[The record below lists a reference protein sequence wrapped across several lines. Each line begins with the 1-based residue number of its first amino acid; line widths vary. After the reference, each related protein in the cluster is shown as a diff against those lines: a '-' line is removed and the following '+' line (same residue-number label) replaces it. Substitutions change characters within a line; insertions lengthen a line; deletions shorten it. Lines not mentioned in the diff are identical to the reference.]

1 MNQMVNQS
9 AVFIAI
15 VDDHTLLADSLK
27 NVLEQTNCNFV
38 VEVFYDLKRF
48 ENSIKHRNPFDY
60 ILLDVLMDDD
70 NGILFY
76 KSNSDYFSE
85 KNNVILLTSVHS
97 KSIVLENLSSGIKGF
112 MCKNCDVNELLEAF
126 DDIKKGKIYISD
138 FFKEQI
144 IFSKASNREISI
156 SLTPREKEILDL
168 LCASRTA
175 KEIAYDLD
183 LSINTVQ
190 MYVKSLF
197 KKTNQNRT
205 TDLVLYAI
213 KNGLNNPIS

>member
-1 MNQMVNQS
+1 MKISN
-9 AVFIAI
+9 AI
-15 VDDHTLLADSLK
+15 WLLFGTIFFASLGIGK
-27 NVLEQTNCNFV
+27 YKKYFEK
-38 VEVFYDLKRF
+38 EIEDL
-48 ENSIKHRNPFDY
+48 N
-60 ILLDVLMDDD
+60 
-70 NGILFY
+70 
-76 KSNSDYFSE
+76 
-85 KNNVILLTSVHS
+85 
-97 KSIVLENLSSGIKGF
+97 
-112 MCKNCDVNELLEAF
+112 
-126 DDIKKGKIYISD
+126 
-138 FFKEQI
+138 
-144 IFSKASNREISI
+144 
-156 SLTPREKEILDL
+156 EKEILDL

>member
-38 VEVFYDLKRF
+38 VEVFYDLKKF
-48 ENSIKHRNPFDY
+48 ENSIKHRNSFDY

-76 KSNSDYFSE
+76 KSNPDYFSE

>member
-1 MNQMVNQS
+1 MS
-9 AVFIAI
+9 AA
-15 VDDHTLLADSLK
+15 
-27 NVLEQTNCNFV
+27 C
-38 VEVFYDLKRF
+38 
-48 ENSIKHRNPFDY
+48 
-60 ILLDVLMDDD
+60 
-70 NGILFY
+70 
-76 KSNSDYFSE
+76 
-85 KNNVILLTSVHS
+85 
-97 KSIVLENLSSGIKGF
+97 
-112 MCKNCDVNELLEAF
+112 NELLEAF